1 MFDFSAEA
9 TKRSVEKSLQ
19 KLGLEYVDIIQ
30 VKLIRITIYMYKLL
44 LSFVR
49 FTTLNSL
56 WI

>member
-30 VKLIRITIYMYKLL
+30 VKLIQIIIYIYKL
-44 LSFVR
+44 
-49 FTTLNSL
+49 
-56 WI
+56 